1 VNNNLTEVNEIK
13 KNNESMLKQIDF
25 TFSQNIK
32 NMKEN
37 RVLKEYITYYKEISN
52 NQLNEKDDFIET
64 ILLKSEENKKEVYI
78 I

>member
-1 VNNNLTEVNEIK
+1 MNNNLTEVKEIK

-52 NQLNEKDDFIET
+52 KQLNERDDFIET

>member
-1 VNNNLTEVNEIK
+1 MNNNLTEVNEIK

>member
-1 VNNNLTEVNEIK
+1 VNNNLTEVKEIK

-52 NQLNEKDDFIET
+52 KQLNERDDFIET